1 MRVRTQGFAHT
12 ADVIVTDLIELLFLR
27 THNGVT

>member
-12 ADVIVTDLIELLFLR
+12 ADVIVTDLIELLLLG
-27 THNGVT
+27 TNHGVT